1 MTIDIET
8 IIVTLYKIYHKKYK
22 DITSVYLNTSKI
34 PLYHI
39 IKDMKMSKL

>member
-8 IIVTLYKIYHKKYK
+8 IIVSLYKIYHKKYK
-22 DITSVYLNTSKI
+22 DKHSVYLNISKI

-39 IKDMKMSKL
+39 NKDMKMSKL